1 MSTRFPLVLAA
12 CLLPFAVSAQSA
24 ADDSPADADSE
35 PSAEATDLGTI
46 RVTASPFERGADEL
60 AQPVDVLYGEAL
72 DRRRSGTLGDTLD
85 GRPGI
90 SSSDFGPGVGRPVIR
105 GQGGARVL
113 MLENGVSS
121 MDAAAI
127 SADHAVSIDPAHAEQ
142 IEIIKGPATL
152 LYGSGA
158 SAGVIN
164 VVNGRIPRQVIPGA
178 HGQADLGYTDNGDLR
193 RAAGD
198 LTVGY
203 RDYVFRA
210 DASARE
216 SHDVDVPGFADR
228 DGEGEAGHIENSATQ
243 SHDGSLT
250 MAWVLPERLLSAT
263 VSGMRSRYGVPG
275 HAHNPGAG
283 GADESVSILLEQT
296 RVDLNGEWF
305 GDGRVERSR
314 LRLGVNDYAHQEFE
328 GSELGTRFD
337 NRELE
342 LRGELT
348 HAPLAGWRGV
358 FGLQFNDRRFEAV
371 GDEAFV
377 PPVDSRTVGLFWLEE
392 RAIGEHRLEL
402 GLRGELT
409 RHDARANRARRFR
422 PLSLSAGYVHE
433 LGERHHLRV
442 TLTRSQRAPASEELY
457 SFGPHLATDSFERG
471 AVDLGVE
478 TANNLEL
485 GIDRHRG
492 LWRWQLN
499 LFANRIDDYV
509 FQSEVDEGRN
519 ADGSGVGSSDG
530 QADRVDEDGTFRPDG
545 ELLLLDY
552 AQADAL
558 LYGVEAQTTFRLY
571 NGPRPTEL
579 RLFADT
585 VRGRL
590 IDGAP
595 LPRITPARVG
605 TEFVTGIGRWSGAL
619 RLVQVFGQD
628 RVSPL
633 ETTTGA
639 HTLLSLD
646 LERELAMPGRPVI
659 YLRGR
664 NLLNDEAR
672 RHTSFLKDLAPLPG
686 RALSLGV
693 RMDFDL

>member
-1 MSTRFPLVLAA
+1 MRFRFLTLPALWLPLAA
-12 CLLPFAVSAQSA
+12 FGQTP
-24 ADDSPADADSE
+24 DTDPADAADTR
-35 PSAEATDLGTI
+35 AKATDLGTI
-46 RVTASPFERGADEL
+46 RVTASPFERSADEL

-72 DRRRSGTLGDTLD
+72 ERRRGNTLGDTLD
-85 GRPGI
+85 GEAGI
-90 SSSDFGPGVGRPVIR
+90 ASSDFGPGVGRPVIR

-121 MDAAAI
+121 MDAASI

-164 VVNGRIPRQVIPGA
+164 VVNGRIPREVIPGA
-178 HGQADLGYTDNGDLR
+178 HGQADLGYTDNGNLR
-193 RAAGD
+193 RAAAD

-203 RDYVFRA
+203 EEYVFRA
-210 DASARE
+210 DASLRE
-216 SHDVDVPGFADR
+216 SHDVEVPGFADR
-228 DGEGEAGHIENSATQ
+228 DGEGEPGHIENSATR
-243 SHDGSLT
+243 SRDGSFT
-250 MAWVLPERLLSAT
+250 MAWVRPERVLSAT
-263 VSGMRSRYGVPG
+263 LSGLDSRYGVPG
-275 HAHNPGAG
+275 HGHDAG
-283 GADESVSILLEQT
+283 GGAPEPPVSIQLEQT

-305 GDGRVERSR
+305 GTDWAERGR

-348 HAPLAGWRGV
+348 HAPLGDWRGV
-358 FGLQFNDRRFEAV
+358 LGLQFNDRRFRAI

-377 PPVDSRTVGLFWLEE
+377 PPVDTRSTGLFWLEE
-392 RAIGEHRLEL
+392 RPLGEHRLEL
-402 GLRGELT
+402 GLRAEHT
-409 RHDARANRARRFR
+409 RHEPTANRARSFQ
-422 PLSLSAGYVHE
+422 PLSLSAGYVHA
-433 LGERHHLRV
+433 LNDRHHLRLTV
-442 TLTRSQRAPASEELY
+442 TRSQRAPASEELY
-457 SFGPHLATDSFERG
+457 SFGPHLATTSFERG
-471 AVDLGVE
+471 AADLGLE
-478 TANNLEL
+478 TANNLEIGL
-485 GIDRHRG
+485 DRHRG

-499 LFANRIDDYV
+499 LFANRVADYV
-509 FQSEVDEGRN
+509 FQTEVDEGRN
-519 ADGSGVGSSDG
+519 ADGSGVGTSDG
-530 QADRVDEDGTFRPDG
+530 RADRVDEDGNFQPDG

-558 LYGVEAQTTFRLY
+558 LYGAEVETAFRLY

-585 VRGRL
+585 VRGEIRS
-590 IDGAP
+590 GP
-595 LPRITPARVG
+595 NLPRITPSRVG
-605 TEFVTGIGRWSGAL
+605 AEFVSGVGRWSGAL

-646 LERELAMPGRPVI
+646 LERELAIAARPVI

-664 NLLNDEAR
+664 NLLDDEAR

-686 RALSLGV
+686 RALTLGV